1 LRYLSDKLR
10 EPIMEEPPV
19 ELTTNEARGGY
30 TPHIARYVLAI
41 SLGVTVVLFAVIVIA
56 WSF

>member
-1 LRYLSDKLR
+1 
-10 EPIMEEPPV
+10 MEEPPV